1 MKEPVRRSRR
11 QKPTA
16 IVVGTDF
23 SSASADAMARATE
36 IARET
41 GATLHVVHASRR
53 IPAVIARTAGLDD
66 ESAVARTLAGF
77 AAEIRAAGARVR
89 THHVRGGA
97 MSALRTTGR
106 EVGASL
112 VVVGARGRTVP
123 DATIGSTAERIA
135 AAGGAPVLLVRRK
148 VREPYRD
155 VVIAADAETDL
166 GASANAARLVA
177 PDARLSVL
185 HAYATPFEPRLQL
198 QGVGAA
204 TIQSYRRQVRREA
217 DEAITPLVEKAGLD
231 ASSLVLRHGD
241 ARRVLLGVDKHALLV
256 IHRSRSVV
264 RHALVGSVSRW
275 LIAYGTSDILLV

>member
-1 MKEPVRRSRR
+1 MTQTARASRR
-11 QKPTA
+11 QKAAA

-23 SSASADAMARATE
+23 SSASADAMARATD

-53 IPAVIARTAGLDD
+53 LPAVIARAAGIED
-66 ESAVARTLAGF
+66 ESAVARTLDGF
-77 AAEIRAAGARVR
+77 AAELRAAGARAR

-97 MSALRTTGR
+97 MAALRKTSR

-135 AAGGAPVLLVRRK
+135 ATGGAPVLLVRRK
-148 VREPYRD
+148 VTGPYRD
-155 VVIAADAETDL
+155 VVLAADAQTDL
-166 GASANAARLVA
+166 AASAKAARLVA

-185 HAYATPFEPRLQL
+185 HGYAAPFEPTLRL
-198 QGVGAA
+198 QGVGTA
-204 TIQSYRRQVRREA
+204 TILSYRRQARSEA
-217 DEAITPLVEKAGLD
+217 DEAIAPLVEKAGLA

-241 ARRVLLGVDKHALLV
+241 ARRVLLGVDKRALLV

-264 RHALVGSVSRW
+264 RHALVGSVTRW

>member
-1 MKEPVRRSRR
+1 MKQQARRSGR

-23 SSASADAMARATE
+23 SSASADAMARATD

-53 IPAVIARTAGLDD
+53 FPAVIARTAGLED
-66 ESAVARTLAGF
+66 ESAIARTLDGF
-77 AAEIRAAGARVR
+77 SAKIRAAGARAR

-97 MSALRTTGR
+97 MSDLRTTCR

-123 DATIGSTAERIA
+123 NATIGSTAERMA
-135 AAGGAPVLLVRRK
+135 AAGEAPVLLVRRR
-148 VREPYRD
+148 VTGPYRE
-155 VVIAADAETDL
+155 VVIAADAATDL
-166 GASANAARLVA
+166 TATANAARLVA
-177 PDARLSVL
+177 PDARVSVL

-198 QGVGAA
+198 QSVGAA
-204 TIQSYRRQVRREA
+204 TIQSYRRQTRREA
-217 DEAITPLVEKAGLD
+217 HEAMAPLVEKAGLD
-231 ASSLVLRHGD
+231 ASFLVLRHGD
-241 ARRVLLGVDKHALLV
+241 ARRVLLGVDKRALLV
-256 IHRSRSVV
+256 IHRSRSLM

-275 LIAYGTSDILLV
+275 VIAYGTSDILLV